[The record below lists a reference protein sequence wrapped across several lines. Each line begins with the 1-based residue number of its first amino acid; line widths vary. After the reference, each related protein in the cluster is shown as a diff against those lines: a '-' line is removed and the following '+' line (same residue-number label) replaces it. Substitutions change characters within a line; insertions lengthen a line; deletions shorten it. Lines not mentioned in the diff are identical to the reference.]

1 MEVRL
6 PVRFA
11 RLPLAALLLLLVF
24 MAGCGTKSTRPQVA
38 PPVRRTVTVV
48 LTDGTGAP
56 VSGEFV
62 RATSLTDSAG
72 FGRLVVATTGA
83 AGEAVFQQLP
93 EGPWAFS
100 ASPFGHDALVAG
112 VTTRVPGLTRP
123 EADTILVAMTLH
135 APSYVTSH
143 RWLSR
148 ATEHSG
154 TFVNVAET
162 DAWAVTGSDGSFL
175 LAPLPP
181 GRWTLV
187 AYHNGYRLGVTPC
200 EVTAPGIEVV
210 LPGDSL
216 EVTSAQPPEPGEHF

>member
-1 MEVRL
+1 M
-6 PVRFA
+6 PVRFT
-11 RLPLAALLLLLVF
+11 RLPFAALSLLLVF
-24 MAGCGTKSTRPQVA
+24 VAGCGTKSTRPSVTPQ
-38 PPVRRTVTVV
+38 VRRTVTVV
-48 LTDGTGAP
+48 LTDRAGAP

-62 RATSLTDSAG
+62 RATSLADSAG
-72 FGRLVVATTGA
+72 FGRLVVATTDA
-83 AGEAVFQQLP
+83 AGEAVFRQLT

-112 VTTRVPGLTRP
+112 VTTQVPGRTRP
-123 EADTILVAMTLH
+123 EGDTIVVAMALH
-135 APSYVTSH
+135 VPSFVTGH

-162 DAWAVTGSDGSFL
+162 DAFAVTGSDGSFL

-187 AYHNGYRLGVTPC
+187 AYHNGYLLGVTPF

-216 EVTSAQPPEPGEHF
+216 EVTSAPPPEPGEHF

>member
-1 MEVRL
+1 M
-6 PVRFA
+6 PVRCA
-11 RLPLAALLLLLVF
+11 RLTFATLSLLLVLV
-24 MAGCGTKSTRPQVA
+24 AGCGTRSTRPRVD

-48 LTDGTGAP
+48 LTGMTGAP

-62 RATSLTDSAG
+62 RATSLSDSAG

-83 AGEAVFQQLP
+83 AGEAVFHQLT

-100 ASPFGHDALVAG
+100 ATAFGHDALVAG
-112 VTTRVPGLTRP
+112 VTTQVPGRTRP
-123 EADTILVAMTLH
+123 EGDTIVVAMSLH
-135 APSYVTSH
+135 APSVVNSH

-162 DAWAVTGSDGSFL
+162 DAWAVTESDGSFR

-187 AYHNGYRLGVTPC
+187 AYHNGYLLGVTPF
-200 EVTAPGIEVV
+200 EVPAPGTTLE

-216 EVTSAQPPEPGEHF
+216 EVTASPPPEPGEHF